1 MRERPRMVEK
11 ALHPLRTREERS
23 TFFMT
28 FDGVLEDL
36 VDTEFSQTGEAP
48 WWFSSSRR
56 FFSRRLVIS
65 SAGTGLLK

>member
-48 WWFSSSRR
+48 
-56 FFSRRLVIS
+56 
-65 SAGTGLLK
+65 